1 MYYELNDILFVLQ
14 KANVEVVFTKKDG
27 SERKMLCTLNEQF
40 IPQEHKPKNTGTTK
54 KNKDIVSVYDVEKKG
69 WRSFNINSVKSVFL
83 AMDDNRD

>member
-54 KNKDIVSVYDVEKKG
+54 KNKDIVSVYDVKKG